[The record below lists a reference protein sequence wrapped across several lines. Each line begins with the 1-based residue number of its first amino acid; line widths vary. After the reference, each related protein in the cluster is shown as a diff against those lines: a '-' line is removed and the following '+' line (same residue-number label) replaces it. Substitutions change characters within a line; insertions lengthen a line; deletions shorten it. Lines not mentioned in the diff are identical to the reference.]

1 MTDPSIRLSHVAI
14 AVADLPASIRFYTEG
29 LGFELGP
36 CFDAGDDVAAV
47 SELDPPVR
55 MTSQYLTKDNVR
67 LELTGWAVPAVQGEP
82 SRTRNQRG
90 LTHLSFEVDD
100 IVATERRL
108 LEVGGQRLPGARARL
123 QREPADISL
132 VFLTDPDGTRIELL
146 QRH

>member
-1 MTDPSIRLSHVAI
+1 MLRCT
-14 AVADLPASIRFYTEG
+14 YTEG
-29 LGFELGP
+29 LGFELGVR
-36 CFDAGDDVAAV
+36 FDAGDDVAGV

-55 MTSQYLTKDNVR
+55 MTSQYLTKDGFR
-67 LELTGWAVPAVQGEP
+67 LELTGWDVPGVQGEP

-108 LEVGGQRLPGARARL
+108 LEVGGQPLPDARARL
-123 QREPADISL
+123 ERQPADISL